1 MNKDAPST
9 VSAILMLLDLRQSA
23 KLAPGASA
31 AAGGTLRTR
40 VPTGHVGGQ
49 FEHSDA
55 DASGVD
61 GVPGGGCSA
70 GTVTE
75 PFHVKHTRITEFY
88 AYMLPRGAVSR
99 ETWSDVSP
107 GISSP

>member
-1 MNKDAPST
+1 MELSER
-9 VSAILMLLDLRQSA
+9 VSLQGTLEDGSNILMQTPQGLTVYRA
-23 KLAPGASA
+23 
-31 AAGGTLRTR
+31 
-40 VPTGHVGGQ
+40 
-49 FEHSDA
+49 
-55 DASGVD
+55 
-61 GVPGGGCSA
+61 GGCSA

>member
-1 MNKDAPST
+1 MELSER
-9 VSAILMLLDLRQSA
+9 VSLQGTLEDGSNILMQTPQGLTVYRA
-23 KLAPGASA
+23 
-31 AAGGTLRTR
+31 
-40 VPTGHVGGQ
+40 
-49 FEHSDA
+49 
-55 DASGVD
+55 
-61 GVPGGGCSA
+61 GGCSA
-70 GTVTE
+70 GTVTG